1 MGALSALVFVF
12 AQAQNKFAH
21 HACNRAALRG
31 AMAGPIHTQ
40 INGKSRIFVSG
51 PDTNLLF
58 ALREELGLTGTK
70 YGCGEGQCGA
80 CTVLLNGAPRRSCQ
94 LSVSDAAGK
103 SILTIEGFE
112 QNGQLHPV
120 QQAFLD
126 QGAFQ
131 CAYCT
136 SGMIVSSVALLQ
148 KNQNPSEPEIVQ
160 ALQGNICRCGTHPRI
175 VAAVQQAAKAMQVGT
190 THGKNSQ

>member
-1 MGALSALVFVF
+1 
-12 AQAQNKFAH
+12 
-21 HACNRAALRG
+21 
-31 AMAGPIHTQ
+31 MAIPIHAQ
-40 INGKSRIFVSG
+40 INGKGRVFESES
-51 PDTNLLF
+51 DTILLF

-80 CTVLLNGAPRRSCQ
+80 CTVLLNGTPRRSCQ
-94 LSVSDAAGK
+94 LSVSDVAGK

-148 KNQNPSEPEIVQ
+148 QHPDPTEREIVQ

-175 VAAVQQAAKAMQVGT
+175 VAAVQQAAKAM
-190 THGKNSQ
+190 HGAKS